1 MVPLDINHSRVHG
14 SQVQRLNE
22 IMKNDNLH
30 RKILASSLLC
40 FGSLTGLAGAAVYF
54 DPTLMNNWIGPA
66 ILGAPPAVGLIFYL
80 IVKSWPKEIPS
91 SLETEKVI
99 ESKAKEEITTTPET
113 MPPLSK
119 STVEDDFDHQVTAS
133 PDHQFPHAS
142 EIAIVQIL
150 GLLQREGRLIDF
162 LQEDIEPYDDAQIGA
177 AVREVHRGC
186 RAALKEVFGL
196 SPVLNAAEGSQVEI
210 EEDFDPTR
218 IKLIG
223 NVHGNPPFKGTL
235 RHCGWRFTEVQLP
248 EWTAKE
254 ETDVLAPAEVE
265 IL

>member
-1 MVPLDINHSRVHG
+1 
-14 SQVQRLNE
+14 
-22 IMKNDNLH
+22 MKNSNLH
-30 RKILASSLLC
+30 RNILVSSLLC

-54 DPTLMNNWIGPA
+54 DPALMNSWIGPA
-66 ILGAPPAVGLIFYL
+66 ILGSPPAVGLIFYL
-80 IVKSWPKEIPS
+80 IARSWQKGIAP
-91 SLETEKVI
+91 
-99 ESKAKEEITTTPET
+99 
-113 MPPLSK
+113 
-119 STVEDDFDHQVTAS
+119 S
-133 PDHQFPHAS
+133 PDVEKAIVPEEEKIITSPEATPSPSEIMAGDDLKHEIRHAS
-142 EIAIVQIL
+142 EIAIVQTL

-186 RAALKEVFGL
+186 KAALKEVFGL
-196 SPVLNAAEGSQVEI
+196 SPVLKAAEGSQVEI

-235 RHCGWRFTEVQLP
+235 RHCGWKFTEAHLP

-254 ETDVLAPAEVE
+254 KTDVLAPAEVE
-265 IL
+265 IS

>member
-1 MVPLDINHSRVHG
+1 
-14 SQVQRLNE
+14 
-22 IMKNDNLH
+22 MKNGNLY
-30 RKILASSLLC
+30 RKILVSSLLC
-40 FGSLTGLAGAAVYF
+40 FSSLTGLAGTAVYF

-80 IVKSWPKEIPS
+80 IARSWQKEI
-91 SLETEKVI
+91 
-99 ESKAKEEITTTPET
+99 TP
-113 MPPLSK
+113 
-119 STVEDDFDHQVTAS
+119 S
-133 PDHQFPHAS
+133 PDIERAIEPEEEKTLTSPEATPPPNAS
-142 EIAIVQIL
+142 EIAIVQTL

-186 RAALKEVFGL
+186 KAALKEVFIL
-196 SPVLNAAEGSQVEI
+196 SPVLKAAEGSQVEI
-210 EEDFDPTR
+210 EKDFDPTR

-223 NVHGNPPFKGTL
+223 NIHGNPPFKGTL
-235 RHCGWRFTEVQLP
+235 RHCGWKFTEAHLP

-254 ETDVLAPAEVE
+254 KTDVLAPAEVE

>member
-1 MVPLDINHSRVHG
+1 
-14 SQVQRLNE
+14 
-22 IMKNDNLH
+22 MKNGNLH
-30 RKILASSLLC
+30 RNILVSSILC

-66 ILGAPPAVGLIFYL
+66 ILGAPPAIGLIFYL
-80 IVKSWPKEIPS
+80 IARSWTKGMTPS
-91 SLETEKVI
+91 QDVEKAI
-99 ESKAKEEITTTPET
+99 EPEAKEEITTGHET
-113 MPPLSK
+113 APPPDK
-119 STVEDDFDHQVTAS
+119 SSVDDDFNHQITKS
-133 PDHQFPHAS
+133 PNHQIPQSLNHQIPHAS
-142 EIAIVQIL
+142 EIAIVQTL

-196 SPVLNAAEGSQVEI
+196 SPVLKAAEGSQVEI

-223 NVHGNPPFKGTL
+223 NIQGNPPFKGTL
-235 RHCGWRFTEVQLP
+235 RHCGWKFTEVHLP

-254 ETDVLAPAEVE
+254 KTDVLAPAEVE
-265 IL
+265 IS

>member
-1 MVPLDINHSRVHG
+1 
-14 SQVQRLNE
+14 
-22 IMKNDNLH
+22 MKNSNLH
-30 RKILASSLLC
+30 RNILVSSILC

-66 ILGAPPAVGLIFYL
+66 ILGAPPAIGVIFYL
-80 IVKSWPKEIPS
+80 IARSWTKEMVPS
-91 SLETEKVI
+91 QDVEKAI
-99 ESKAKEEITTTPET
+99 KPEEEEITTSSET
-113 MPPLSK
+113 APN
-119 STVEDDFDHQVTAS
+119 HQI
-133 PDHQFPHAS
+133 PHAS
-142 EIAIVQIL
+142 EIAIVQTL

-196 SPVLNAAEGSQVEI
+196 SPVLEAAEGSQVEI

-223 NVHGNPPFKGTL
+223 NIQGNPPFKGTL
-235 RHCGWRFTEVQLP
+235 RHCGWKFTEVHLP

-254 ETDVLAPAEVE
+254 KTDVLAPAEVE
-265 IL
+265 IS

>member
-1 MVPLDINHSRVHG
+1 
-14 SQVQRLNE
+14 
-22 IMKNDNLH
+22 MKNSNLH
-30 RKILASSLLC
+30 RNILVSSLLC

-66 ILGAPPAVGLIFYL
+66 ILGAPPAIGLIFYL
-80 IVKSWPKEIPS
+80 IARSWPKGITP

-99 ESKAKEEITTTPET
+99 EPKAKEEITTSPET
-113 MPPLSK
+113 IPPPDK
-119 STVEDDFDHQVTAS
+119 STVEDDFNHQITKS
-133 PDHQFPHAS
+133 PNHQIPLAS
-142 EIAIVQIL
+142 EIAIVQTL

-186 RAALKEVFGL
+186 KAALKEVFGL
-196 SPVLNAAEGSQVEI
+196 LPVLNAAEGSQVEI

-235 RHCGWRFTEVQLP
+235 RHCGWKFTEVHLP

-254 ETDVLAPAEVE
+254 KTDVLAPAEVE
-265 IL
+265 IS

>member
-1 MVPLDINHSRVHG
+1 
-14 SQVQRLNE
+14 
-22 IMKNDNLH
+22 MKNGDLH
-30 RKILASSLLC
+30 RNILVSSLLC

-80 IVKSWPKEIPS
+80 IARSWQKEI
-91 SLETEKVI
+91 
-99 ESKAKEEITTTPET
+99 TP
-113 MPPLSK
+113 
-119 STVEDDFDHQVTAS
+119 S
-133 PDHQFPHAS
+133 PDIERAIEPEEEKTITSPEATPPPNAS
-142 EIAIVQIL
+142 EIAIVQTL

-196 SPVLNAAEGSQVEI
+196 SPVLKAAEGSQVEI

-235 RHCGWRFTEVQLP
+235 RHCGWKFTEAHLP

-254 ETDVLAPAEVE
+254 KTDVLAPAEVE
-265 IL
+265 IS

>member
-1 MVPLDINHSRVHG
+1 
-14 SQVQRLNE
+14 
-22 IMKNDNLH
+22 MKNSNLH
-30 RKILASSLLC
+30 RNILVSSILC

-66 ILGAPPAVGLIFYL
+66 LLGAPPAIGLIFYL
-80 IVKSWPKEIPS
+80 IARSWTKGITL
-91 SLETEKVI
+91 SLEEEQIV
-99 ESKAKEEITTTPET
+99 EPKAEEEITTGPET
-113 MPPLSK
+113 APPPSEA
-119 STVEDDFDHQVTAS
+119 TVDDDFNHQITKS
-133 PDHQFPHAS
+133 PNHQIIHAP
-142 EIAIVQIL
+142 EIAIVQTL

-196 SPVLNAAEGSQVEI
+196 SPVLEAAEGSQVEI

-223 NVHGNPPFKGTL
+223 NIQGNPPFKGTL
-235 RHCGWRFTEVQLP
+235 RHCGWKFTEVHLP

-254 ETDVLAPAEVE
+254 KTDVLAPAEVE
-265 IL
+265 IS

>member
-1 MVPLDINHSRVHG
+1 
-14 SQVQRLNE
+14 
-22 IMKNDNLH
+22 MKNSNLH
-30 RKILASSLLC
+30 KNILVSSILC

-54 DPTLMNNWIGPA
+54 DPTLMNSWIGPA
-66 ILGAPPAVGLIFYL
+66 LLGAPPAIGLIFYL
-80 IVKSWPKEIPS
+80 IARLWTKEIAPS
-91 SLETEKVI
+91 LDTEKAI
-99 ESKAKEEITTTPET
+99 EPKAEEKTTTIQET
-113 MPPLSK
+113 APPPDK
-119 STVEDDFDHQVTAS
+119 SSVDDAFNHQII
-133 PDHQFPHAS
+133 QAS
-142 EIAIVQIL
+142 EIAIVQTL

-196 SPVLNAAEGSQVEI
+196 SPVLKAAEGSQVEI

-223 NVHGNPPFKGTL
+223 NIQGNPPFKGTL
-235 RHCGWRFTEVQLP
+235 RHCGWKFTEVHLP

-254 ETDVLAPAEVE
+254 KTDVLAPAEVE

>member
-1 MVPLDINHSRVHG
+1 
-14 SQVQRLNE
+14 
-22 IMKNDNLH
+22 MKNSNLH
-30 RKILASSLLC
+30 RNILVSSILC

-66 ILGAPPAVGLIFYL
+66 LLGAPPAIGLIFYL
-80 IVKSWPKEIPS
+80 IARSWTKGITL
-91 SLETEKVI
+91 SLDTEKAV
-99 ESKAKEEITTTPET
+99 EPKAEKEITTGPET
-113 MPPLSK
+113 AQPPEK
-119 STVEDDFDHQVTAS
+119 FMVDDDFNHQITKS
-133 PDHQFPHAS
+133 PNHQIIHAS
-142 EIAIVQIL
+142 EIAIVQTL

-196 SPVLNAAEGSQVEI
+196 SPVLKAAEGSQVEI

-223 NVHGNPPFKGTL
+223 NIQGNPPFKGTL
-235 RHCGWRFTEVQLP
+235 RHCGWKFTEVHLP

-254 ETDVLAPAEVE
+254 KTDVLAPAEVE

>member
-1 MVPLDINHSRVHG
+1 
-14 SQVQRLNE
+14 
-22 IMKNDNLH
+22 MKNSNLH
-30 RKILASSLLC
+30 RNILVSSLLC

-66 ILGAPPAVGLIFYL
+66 ILGAPPAIGLIFYL
-80 IVKSWPKEIPS
+80 IARSWPKEMVPS
-91 SLETEKVI
+91 QDAEKAV
-99 ESKAKEEITTTPET
+99 EPEAEEKTTTIQET
-113 MPPLSK
+113 APPPKK
-119 STVEDDFDHQVTAS
+119 STVDDDFNRQIAKSPNHQI
-133 PDHQFPHAS
+133 PLAS
-142 EIAIVQIL
+142 EIAIVQTL

-162 LQEDIEPYDDAQIGA
+162 LQEDIEPYDDAQVGA

-196 SPVLNAAEGSQVEI
+196 SPVLKAAEGSQVEI

-223 NVHGNPPFKGTL
+223 NIQGNPPFKGIL
-235 RHCGWRFTEVQLP
+235 RHCGWKFTEVHLP

-254 ETDVLAPAEVE
+254 KTDVLAPAEVE

>member
-1 MVPLDINHSRVHG
+1 
-14 SQVQRLNE
+14 
-22 IMKNDNLH
+22 MKNSNLH
-30 RKILASSLLC
+30 RNILVGSILC

-66 ILGAPPAVGLIFYL
+66 LLGAPPAIGLIFYL
-80 IVKSWPKEIPS
+80 IARSWTKGITL
-91 SLETEKVI
+91 SLEEEQIV
-99 ESKAKEEITTTPET
+99 EPKAEEEITTGPET
-113 MPPLSK
+113 APPPDK
-119 STVEDDFDHQVTAS
+119 SNQI
-133 PDHQFPHAS
+133 PHAS
-142 EIAIVQIL
+142 EIAIVQTL

-223 NVHGNPPFKGTL
+223 NIQGNPPFKGTL
-235 RHCGWRFTEVQLP
+235 RHCGWKFTEVHLP

-254 ETDVLAPAEVE
+254 KTDVLAPAEVE
-265 IL
+265 IS

>member
-1 MVPLDINHSRVHG
+1 
-14 SQVQRLNE
+14 
-22 IMKNDNLH
+22 MKNDNLH

-40 FGSLTGLAGAAVYF
+40 FGSLTGLAGTAVYF
-54 DPTLMNNWIGPA
+54 DPTLMNNWIGYA
-66 ILGAPPAVGLIFYL
+66 ILIAPPAVGLIFYL
-80 IVKSWPKEIPS
+80 IVRSSWSKETPS
-91 SLETEKVI
+91 SLEIEKVI
-99 ESKAKEEITTTPET
+99 EPEAKEEITTSPET
-113 MPPLSK
+113 IMPPNKSK
-119 STVEDDFDHQVTAS
+119 VEDDFNHQVTAS
-133 PDHQFPHAS
+133 PSHQIPHAS

-235 RHCGWRFTEVQLP
+235 RHCGWKFTEVQLP
-248 EWTAKE
+248 EWTAE
-254 ETDVLAPAEVE
+254 ENTDVLAPAEVE

>member
-1 MVPLDINHSRVHG
+1 M
-14 SQVQRLNE
+14 
-22 IMKNDNLH
+22 
-30 RKILASSLLC
+30 
-40 FGSLTGLAGAAVYF
+40 TGLAGAAVYF

-66 ILGAPPAVGLIFYL
+66 ILGAPPAIGLIFYL
-80 IVKSWPKEIPS
+80 IARSWTKGITLS
-91 SLETEKVI
+91 
-99 ESKAKEEITTTPET
+99 EEITTSPESAS
-113 MPPLSK
+113 PPDK
-119 STVEDDFDHQVTAS
+119 STVENDFNHQITKS
-133 PDHQFPHAS
+133 PNHQILKSPNHQIPHAS
-142 EIAIVQIL
+142 EIAIVQTL

-196 SPVLNAAEGSQVEI
+196 SPVLKAAEGSHVEI

-223 NVHGNPPFKGTL
+223 NIQGNPPFKGTL
-235 RHCGWRFTEVQLP
+235 RHCGWKFTEVHLP

-254 ETDVLAPAEVE
+254 KTDVLAPAEVE
-265 IL
+265 IS

>member
-1 MVPLDINHSRVHG
+1 
-14 SQVQRLNE
+14 
-22 IMKNDNLH
+22 MKNSNLH
-30 RKILASSLLC
+30 RNILVSSILC

-66 ILGAPPAVGLIFYL
+66 LLGAPPAIGLIFYL
-80 IVKSWPKEIPS
+80 IARSWTKGITL
-91 SLETEKVI
+91 SLEEEQIV
-99 ESKAKEEITTTPET
+99 EPKAEEEITTGPET
-113 MPPLSK
+113 APPPDK
-119 STVEDDFDHQVTAS
+119 SSVDDDFNHQITKS
-133 PDHQFPHAS
+133 PNHQIPHAS
-142 EIAIVQIL
+142 EIAIVQTL

-196 SPVLNAAEGSQVEI
+196 SPVLEAAEGSQVEI

-223 NVHGNPPFKGTL
+223 NIQGNPPFKGTL
-235 RHCGWRFTEVQLP
+235 RHCGWKFTEVHLP

-254 ETDVLAPAEVE
+254 KTDVLAPAEVE

>member
-1 MVPLDINHSRVHG
+1 
-14 SQVQRLNE
+14 
-22 IMKNDNLH
+22 MKNSNLH
-30 RKILASSLLC
+30 RNILASSLLC

-54 DPTLMNNWIGPA
+54 DPALMDNWIGPA
-66 ILGAPPAVGLIFYL
+66 ILGAPPAIGLIFYL
-80 IVKSWPKEIPS
+80 IARSWPKGITP

-99 ESKAKEEITTTPET
+99 EPKAKEEITTSPET
-113 MPPLSK
+113 ILPPNK
-119 STVEDDFDHQVTAS
+119 SNQI
-133 PDHQFPHAS
+133 PHAS
-142 EIAIVQIL
+142 EIAIIQTL

-162 LQEDIEPYDDAQIGA
+162 LQEDIEQYDDVQIGA

-186 RAALKEVFGL
+186 KAALKEVFGL

-210 EEDFDPTR
+210 EEDFDPMR

-223 NVHGNPPFKGTL
+223 NIHGSPPFKGTL
-235 RHCGWRFTEVQLP
+235 RHCGWKFTEVHLP

-254 ETDVLAPAEVE
+254 KTDVLAPAEVE

>member
-1 MVPLDINHSRVHG
+1 
-14 SQVQRLNE
+14 
-22 IMKNDNLH
+22 MKNSNLH
-30 RKILASSLLC
+30 RNILVSSLLC
-40 FGSLTGLAGAAVYF
+40 FGSLTGLAGAVVYF

-66 ILGAPPAVGLIFYL
+66 ILGSPPAVGLIFYL
-80 IVKSWPKEIPS
+80 IVRSWQKGIAP
-91 SLETEKVI
+91 
-99 ESKAKEEITTTPET
+99 
-113 MPPLSK
+113 
-119 STVEDDFDHQVTAS
+119 S
-133 PDHQFPHAS
+133 PDVERAIEREEEKILTSPEATPPPSKIMAGNDLKHEIPHAS
-142 EIAIVQIL
+142 EIAIVQTL

-196 SPVLNAAEGSQVEI
+196 SPVLKAAEGSQVEI

-235 RHCGWRFTEVQLP
+235 RHCGWKFTEAHLP

-254 ETDVLAPAEVE
+254 KTDVLAPAEVE
-265 IL
+265 IS

>member
-1 MVPLDINHSRVHG
+1 
-14 SQVQRLNE
+14 
-22 IMKNDNLH
+22 MKNSNLH
-30 RKILASSLLC
+30 RNILVSSLLC

-66 ILGAPPAVGLIFYL
+66 ILGAPPAIGLIFYL
-80 IVKSWPKEIPS
+80 TARSWPKEMVPS
-91 SLETEKVI
+91 QDAEKAV
-99 ESKAKEEITTTPET
+99 EPEAEEKTTTSPDT
-113 MPPLSK
+113 APPPKK
-119 STVEDDFDHQVTAS
+119 STVDDDFNHQI
-133 PDHQFPHAS
+133 PHAS
-142 EIAIVQIL
+142 EIAIVQTL

-196 SPVLNAAEGSQVEI
+196 SPVLKAAEGSQVEI

-223 NVHGNPPFKGTL
+223 NIQGNPPFKGTL
-235 RHCGWRFTEVQLP
+235 RHCGWKFTEVHLP

-254 ETDVLAPAEVE
+254 KTDVLAPAEVE

>member
-1 MVPLDINHSRVHG
+1 
-14 SQVQRLNE
+14 
-22 IMKNDNLH
+22 MKNSNLH
-30 RKILASSLLC
+30 RNILVSSLLC

-66 ILGAPPAVGLIFYL
+66 ILGAPPAIGLIFYL
-80 IVKSWPKEIPS
+80 LARSWTKGMTPSQDVEKAIEPK
-91 SLETEKVI
+91 TE
-99 ESKAKEEITTTPET
+99 EEITTSSET
-113 MPPLSK
+113 APPPDK
-119 STVEDDFDHQVTAS
+119 STVDDDFNHQITKS
-133 PDHQFPHAS
+133 PNHQIPHAS
-142 EIAIVQIL
+142 EIAIVQTL

-196 SPVLNAAEGSQVEI
+196 SPVLKAAEGSQVEI

-223 NVHGNPPFKGTL
+223 NIQGNPPFKGTL
-235 RHCGWRFTEVQLP
+235 RHCGWKFTEVHLP

-254 ETDVLAPAEVE
+254 KTDVLAPAEVE
-265 IL
+265 IS

>member
-1 MVPLDINHSRVHG
+1 
-14 SQVQRLNE
+14 
-22 IMKNDNLH
+22 MKNSNLH
-30 RKILASSLLC
+30 KNILISSFLS

-66 ILGAPPAVGLIFYL
+66 ILGAPPAIGLIFYL
-80 IVKSWPKEIPS
+80 MAKSWSTKIVPS
-91 SLETEKVI
+91 QDAEKAV
-99 ESKAKEEITTTPET
+99 EPEAGKKVTTIPET
-113 MPPLSK
+113 APPLEK
-119 STVEDDFDHQVTAS
+119 STVDDDFNHKITRSQDHQI
-133 PDHQFPHAS
+133 PYAS
-142 EIAIVQIL
+142 EIAIVQTL

-196 SPVLNAAEGSQVEI
+196 SPVLKAAEGSQVEI
-210 EEDFDPTR
+210 EEDFDPGQ

-223 NVHGNPPFKGTL
+223 NIHGNPPFKGTL
-235 RHCGWRFTEVQLP
+235 RHCGWKFTEVHLP

-254 ETDVLAPAEVE
+254 KTDVLAPAEVE
-265 IL
+265 IS

>member
-1 MVPLDINHSRVHG
+1 
-14 SQVQRLNE
+14 
-22 IMKNDNLH
+22 
-30 RKILASSLLC
+30 
-40 FGSLTGLAGAAVYF
+40 
-54 DPTLMNNWIGPA
+54 MNNWIGPA
-66 ILGAPPAVGLIFYL
+66 ILGAPPAIGLIFYL
-80 IVKSWPKEIPS
+80 IARSWTKEMVPS
-91 SLETEKVI
+91 QDVEKAV
-99 ESKAKEEITTTPET
+99 EPEEEEITTGPET
-113 MPPLSK
+113 APPPDK
-119 STVEDDFDHQVTAS
+119 SNQI
-133 PDHQFPHAS
+133 PHAS
-142 EIAIVQIL
+142 EIAIVQTL

-223 NVHGNPPFKGTL
+223 NIQGNPPFKGTL
-235 RHCGWRFTEVQLP
+235 RHCGWKFTEVHLP

-254 ETDVLAPAEVE
+254 KTDVLAPAEVE
-265 IL
+265 IS

>member
-1 MVPLDINHSRVHG
+1 MLV
-14 SQVQRLNE
+14 
-22 IMKNDNLH
+22 
-30 RKILASSLLC
+30 SSILC

-66 ILGAPPAVGLIFYL
+66 ILGAPPAIGLIFYL
-80 IVKSWPKEIPS
+80 IARSWTKETVPS
-91 SLETEKVI
+91 QDVEKAV
-99 ESKAKEEITTTPET
+99 EPEAEEITTGPET
-113 MPPLSK
+113 APPPSEAMVDNDFNHQITK
-119 STVEDDFDHQVTAS
+119 SPNHQIIR
-133 PDHQFPHAS
+133 AS
-142 EIAIVQIL
+142 EIAIVQTL

-186 RAALKEVFGL
+186 KAALKEVFGL
-196 SPVLNAAEGSQVEI
+196 SPVLEAAEGSQVEI

-223 NVHGNPPFKGTL
+223 NIQGNPPFKGTL
-235 RHCGWRFTEVQLP
+235 RHCGWKFTEVHLP

-254 ETDVLAPAEVE
+254 KTDVLAPAEVE

>member
-1 MVPLDINHSRVHG
+1 
-14 SQVQRLNE
+14 
-22 IMKNDNLH
+22 MKNSNLH
-30 RKILASSLLC
+30 RNILVSSLLC

-66 ILGAPPAVGLIFYL
+66 ILGAPPAIGLIFYL
-80 IVKSWPKEIPS
+80 IARSWPKEMVPS
-91 SLETEKVI
+91 QDAEKAV
-99 ESKAKEEITTTPET
+99 EPEAEEKTTTIQET
-113 MPPLSK
+113 APPPKK
-119 STVEDDFDHQVTAS
+119 STVDDDFNRQIAKSPNHQI
-133 PDHQFPHAS
+133 PLAS
-142 EIAIVQIL
+142 EIAIVQTL

-162 LQEDIEPYDDAQIGA
+162 LQEDIEPYDDAQVGA

-196 SPVLNAAEGSQVEI
+196 SPVLKAAEGSQVEI

-223 NVHGNPPFKGTL
+223 NIQGNPPFKGTL
-235 RHCGWRFTEVQLP
+235 RHCGWKFTEVHLP

-254 ETDVLAPAEVE
+254 KTDVLAPAEVE

>member
-1 MVPLDINHSRVHG
+1 MKSR
-14 SQVQRLNE
+14 
-22 IMKNDNLH
+22 NLH
-30 RKILASSLLC
+30 KNILISSILC

-66 ILGAPPAVGLIFYL
+66 ILGAPPAIGLIFYL
-80 IVKSWPKEIPS
+80 IARSWTKETVPS
-91 SLETEKVI
+91 QDVEKAVEPEEKETTI
-99 ESKAKEEITTTPET
+99 TPET
-113 MPPLSK
+113 APPPDK
-119 STVEDDFDHQVTAS
+119 SDDFNHQITKS
-133 PDHQFPHAS
+133 PNHQIPLAP
-142 EIAIVQIL
+142 EIAIVQTL

-186 RAALKEVFGL
+186 KAALKEVFGL
-196 SPVLNAAEGSQVEI
+196 SPVLKAAEGSQVEI

-223 NVHGNPPFKGTL
+223 NIQGNPPFKGTL
-235 RHCGWRFTEVQLP
+235 RHCGWKFTEVHLP

-254 ETDVLAPAEVE
+254 KTDVLAPAEVE
-265 IL
+265 IS

>member
-1 MVPLDINHSRVHG
+1 
-14 SQVQRLNE
+14 
-22 IMKNDNLH
+22 MKNSNLH
-30 RKILASSLLC
+30 RNILVSSILC

-66 ILGAPPAVGLIFYL
+66 ILGAPPAIGLIFYL
-80 IVKSWPKEIPS
+80 IARSWTNGMVPS
-91 SLETEKVI
+91 QDVEKAV
-99 ESKAKEEITTTPET
+99 EPEEKEITTSPESA
-113 MPPLSK
+113 PPPDK
-119 STVEDDFDHQVTAS
+119 STVDDDFNHQITKS
-133 PDHQFPHAS
+133 PNHQIPHAS
-142 EIAIVQIL
+142 EIAIVQTL

-186 RAALKEVFGL
+186 KAALKEVFGL
-196 SPVLNAAEGSQVEI
+196 SPVLKAAEGSQVEI

-223 NVHGNPPFKGTL
+223 NIQGNPPFKGTL
-235 RHCGWRFTEVQLP
+235 RHCGWKFTEVHLP

-254 ETDVLAPAEVE
+254 KTDVLAPAEVE

>member
-1 MVPLDINHSRVHG
+1 
-14 SQVQRLNE
+14 
-22 IMKNDNLH
+22 MKNSNLH
-30 RKILASSLLC
+30 RNILVSSLLC

-66 ILGAPPAVGLIFYL
+66 ILGAPPAIGLIFYL
-80 IVKSWPKEIPS
+80 IARSWPREMVPS
-91 SLETEKVI
+91 QDVEKVI
-99 ESKAKEEITTTPET
+99 EPEAEEKTTTIQET
-113 MPPLSK
+113 APPLKK
-119 STVEDDFDHQVTAS
+119 SAVYNDFNHQITKS
-133 PDHQFPHAS
+133 PNHQIPHAS
-142 EIAIVQIL
+142 EIAIVQTL

-162 LQEDIEPYDDAQIGA
+162 LQEDIEPYNDAQVGA

-196 SPVLNAAEGSQVEI
+196 SPVLKAAEGSQVEI

-223 NVHGNPPFKGTL
+223 NIQGNPPFKGTL
-235 RHCGWRFTEVQLP
+235 RHCGWKFTEVHLP
-248 EWTAKE
+248 EWIAKE
-254 ETDVLAPAEVE
+254 KTDVLAPAEVE

>member
-1 MVPLDINHSRVHG
+1 
-14 SQVQRLNE
+14 
-22 IMKNDNLH
+22 MKNSNLH
-30 RKILASSLLC
+30 RNILISSFLC

-66 ILGAPPAVGLIFYL
+66 ILGTPPAVGLIFYL
-80 IVKSWPKEIPS
+80 IARSWMKETVPS
-91 SLETEKVI
+91 QDVEKDV
-99 ESKAKEEITTTPET
+99 EPEKKETTTGPET
-113 MPPLSK
+113 AQPSDK
-119 STVEDDFDHQVTAS
+119 SDAFNHQITKS
-133 PDHQFPHAS
+133 PNHQILKSPNHQIPHAS
-142 EIAIVQIL
+142 EIAIVQTL

-196 SPVLNAAEGSQVEI
+196 SPVLKAAEGSQVEI

-223 NVHGNPPFKGTL
+223 NIQGNPPFKGTL
-235 RHCGWRFTEVQLP
+235 RHCGWKFTEVHLP

-254 ETDVLAPAEVE
+254 KTDVLAPAEVE
-265 IL
+265 IS

>member
-1 MVPLDINHSRVHG
+1 
-14 SQVQRLNE
+14 
-22 IMKNDNLH
+22 MKNSNLH
-30 RKILASSLLC
+30 RNILISSFLC

-66 ILGAPPAVGLIFYL
+66 ILGAPLAIGLIFYL
-80 IVKSWPKEIPS
+80 IARSWTKETVPS
-91 SLETEKVI
+91 QD
-99 ESKAKEEITTTPET
+99 KETTTGPET
-113 MPPLSK
+113 APPQSEAM
-119 STVEDDFDHQVTAS
+119 VDDDFNHQITKS
-133 PDHQFPHAS
+133 PNHQILLAS
-142 EIAIVQIL
+142 EIAIVQTL

-162 LQEDIEPYDDAQIGA
+162 LQEDIEAYDDAQIGA
-177 AVREVHRGC
+177 AAREVHRGC

-196 SPVLNAAEGSQVEI
+196 SPVLEAAEGSHVEI

-223 NVHGNPPFKGTL
+223 NIQGNPPFKGTL
-235 RHCGWRFTEVQLP
+235 RHCGWKFTEVHLP

-254 ETDVLAPAEVE
+254 KTDVLAPAEVE